1 MPTLAELQRAF
12 ARGIDGDPSEAGHWI
27 VDDGIDPAARL
38 GIYRNNAD
46 AIVAQYLHA
55 AFPAVARL
63 GGAGYLESLAP
74 KYRRQHPSRSGNL
87 HDLGAAFAGFLQELL
102 VTTPYT
108 FMADV
113 ARLEWAYQEA
123 LVEAEAAVFPREAFA
138 VLPEDAH
145 PRLCFAFAPSV
156 RYVRSAYPVSALWE
170 ANRRAESDGA
180 TVDLAA
186 GGEQVLM
193 DRAAGGVR
201 LRALGAGEGAMVE
214 AILAGQSLAAVLA
227 AVETVD
233 AACDPVAF
241 LYELIESGRIDRF
254 RLD

>member
-1 MPTLAELQRAF
+1 MLF
-12 ARGIDGDPSEAGHWI
+12 
-27 VDDGIDPAARL
+27 
-38 GIYRNNAD
+38 
-46 AIVAQYLHA
+46 
-55 AFPAVARL
+55 
-63 GGAGYLESLAP
+63 
-74 KYRRQHPSRSGNL
+74 RS
-87 HDLGAAFAGFLQELL
+87 HDLGSAFAGFLQEQL

-170 ANRRAESDGA
+170 ANRRAEADGA
-180 TVDLAA
+180 AVDLAA